1 MSSSRHRGASPV
13 PTTGDGGSRPSTT
26 TLTVWHYSSAMGASA
41 GELRLRNLEE
51 RGALVVIDAITVVW
65 MPATPEP
72 RVGRLRSR
80 GGAGARRGAVL
91 GALAGA
97 LVLAPVAGA
106 AAGASVGA
114 LAGRL
119 RHTGIDEA
127 FLREMEERLVPGTSA
142 LLVLSENLDLDAIRP
157 FLERGRSRGDVTL
170 MHALVDHRTPQ
181 ALRELLDTVP
191 GFPSSS
197 DLAPEDVTAGDLPPA
212 SSVDPPPAPSRPRKE
227 SP

>member
-1 MSSSRHRGASPV
+1 
-13 PTTGDGGSRPSTT
+13 
-26 TLTVWHYSSAMGASA
+26 
-41 GELRLRNLEE
+41 
-51 RGALVVIDAITVVW
+51 
-65 MPATPEP
+65 
-72 RVGRLRSR
+72 
-80 GGAGARRGAVL
+80 VL

-170 MHALVDHRTPQ
+170 MHAFVDHRTPQ

-191 GFPSSS
+191 GFPS
-197 DLAPEDVTAGDLPPA
+197 DPAPPDDVTADRAPRATSPA
-212 SSVDPPPAPSRPRKE
+212 DTPPAPPRPRKE
-227 SP
+227 TP